1 MSFSQFLAL
10 VVIKHQKPLILLM
23 IMRLNLHPRTWPL
36 VQAGNPLLNP
46 LEVGVKKP
54 ILRWIK

>member
-36 VQAGNPLLNP
+36 VQAGNPL
-46 LEVGVKKP
+46 EVGVKKP